1 VSAKRKPTRRESR
14 RASPYATGLDRRPA
28 NYVPLTPL
36 SFLARSAAV
45 YPDKPAVIHGDR
57 AFTYAEF
64 AARCRRLAS
73 ALTRRGVGPGDTVAV
88 MAPNV
93 PAMLEAHFGVPMAG
107 AVLNALNYR
116 LDARTIAFLLEH
128 SEAKVLITDREFA
141 VTIEAALA
149 QSRRRPL
156 VIDIDDPL
164 YEGDGRRL
172 GETDYEAL
180 LVEGDPEF
188 EPILPADE
196 WQAICLLYTSGTT
209 GNPKGVV
216 YHHRGAYLN
225 ALGNALAF
233 GLTPRTVYLWT
244 LPMFH
249 CSGWTYTWATTAVG
263 GTHVCLRR
271 VDPAL
276 IFPAI
281 ARHRVTHMCGAP
293 VVMTMLIHAPA
304 ETKVAFDQVVE
315 FATGGAAPPTPVIA
329 GMEAMGFRVTH
340 LYGLTESYGPAT
352 LCAWQEGWDVL
363 PLDERAAKMARQG
376 VGYPTLEQVMVAEP
390 KTGTPVPRDGR
401 TLGEILLRGNT
412 LMKGYLKN
420 PRATEEA
427 FRDGW
432 FHTGDLAV
440 WHPDGY
446 VEIKDRSKDVIISG
460 GENISSLEVEEVL
473 YRHPAVMEAA
483 VVARPDEKWG
493 ETPCAFVTLKPGAE
507 GEADEAGIIQWC
519 RDHLAGFK
527 VPKRVV
533 FGTLPKTSTGKIQKF
548 VLRDRAH
555 GDGESC

>member
-141 VTIEAALA
+141 ETIEAALG

-180 LVEGDPEF
+180 LAEGDPEL
-188 EPILPADE
+188 EPIRPADE

-401 TLGEILLRGNT
+401 TLGEILLRSNT